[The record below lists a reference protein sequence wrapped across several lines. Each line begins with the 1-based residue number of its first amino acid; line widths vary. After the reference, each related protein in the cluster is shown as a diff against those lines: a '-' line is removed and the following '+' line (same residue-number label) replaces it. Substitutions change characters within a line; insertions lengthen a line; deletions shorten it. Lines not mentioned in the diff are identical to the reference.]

1 MRYFV
6 VLLLL
11 ISSLSF
17 GQSVYLHQNT
27 QLFTSAGISLFSGDV
42 CNDCTNLGYSVTV
55 NPRFHIQKKLYFS
68 PSFSYSRL
76 SADDK
81 NSSSRKI
88 KALSFFSNN
97 YQIDVNILYFLSSYG
112 KFDNKSSLHPYLSAG
127 AGALFFN
134 PKTKFDNQVYE
145 LQGFKTEGE
154 AYKRN
159 TFILNGKIGFIY
171 AINKNISVDI
181 NYTYFYT
188 FSDYIDD
195 VSKEYISQN
204 QLVGKGADLAD
215 RTEEFGFVPAE
226 TQDGKHWKK
235 ESQRGSNSHT
245 DFYSYI
251 QIGVGFT
258 LPK

>member
-6 VLLLL
+6 PLFLF
-11 ISSLSF
+11 SFTMSF
-17 GQSVYLHQNT
+17 GQNVYLHQNT
-27 QLFTSAGISLFSGDV
+27 QLYTSAGVSLFNGDV
-42 CNDCTNLGYSVTV
+42 CNSCTNLGYSLTV

-68 PSFSYSRL
+68 PSFSHSHF

-81 NSSSRKI
+81 NSSSRKD

-97 YQIDVNILYFLSSYG
+97 YQLDINLLYFLDSYG

-134 PKTKFDNQVYE
+134 PKAKYDGQTYE
-145 LQGFKTEGE
+145 LQGLKTEGE
-154 AYKRN
+154 SYSRN
-159 TFILNGKIGFIY
+159 TFTLNGKAGFIY
-171 AINKNISVDI
+171 TINKNVSIDIS
-181 NYTYFYT
+181 YTYFYT

-204 QLVGKGADLAD
+204 QLVGIGANLAD
-215 RTEEFGFVPAE
+215 RTEEFGFTPTE

-235 ESQRGSNSHT
+235 ESQRGSNSRT
-245 DFYSYI
+245 DLYSFI
-251 QIGVGFT
+251 QIGIGFT